1 MTAEARPDGAEVDS
15 SAPGWLRRAWVPLA
29 SAFAT
34 PEMLV
39 STPVSAVGP
48 DGDFPL
54 AFSGDVDVA
63 DPSWLPAEP
72 PPVDEVPDTLAGG
85 DALAGDDARG
95 GDVLVDDPPLT
106 PAAQDGP
113 LDEPALLDEPA
124 PVDVEIPQVRRRRRR
139 LPRPVLHIGRLLLI
153 ALIVEYLVLPNIA
166 GTRKA
171 LHLMSSVS
179 PLYLL
184 LGVVLEVG
192 SWVAYAA
199 LTRTVLGPERSPGLG
214 TMVRIQLTTLSVSH
228 VVPGGSAAGS
238 SLGYRLLRET
248 GVKRTD
254 VGFALATQGLGSAVI
269 LNVLFWLALLA
280 SIPVWGFSPLYA
292 TAAVAGV
299 ALVVFFVALVLLLTR
314 GDQWLG
320 ALIERA
326 AAHVSFVRAE
336 VVRDLFERVAARVH
350 ELGTQR
356 HMVLRAAAW
365 ALLNWVLDAASL
377 FVFVGAFG
385 HWVNPDGLLVAYGL
399 ANVLAAIPLVPGG
412 LGVVEATLTSA
423 LVGFGTTR
431 GVALLGVLTYRF
443 VNFWLPIPL
452 GGLTYLSLQ
461 VDPGYTDRSVRLAH
475 LRNVRSWVTGPVE
488 AWRNRPRR
496 DEGF

>member
-1 MTAEARPDGAEVDS
+1 MTGEA
-15 SAPGWLRRAWVPLA
+15 
-29 SAFAT
+29 
-34 PEMLV
+34 
-39 STPVSAVGP
+39 GP
-48 DGDFPL
+48 DLVGGAAVVEDLPPGPAL
-54 AFSGDVDVA
+54 P
-63 DPSWLPAEP
+63 DP
-72 PPVDEVPDTLAGG
+72 
-85 DALAGDDARG
+85 
-95 GDVLVDDPPLT
+95 
-106 PAAQDGP
+106 
-113 LDEPALLDEPA
+113 LLDEAAEVAAEA
-124 PVDVEIPQVRRRRRR
+124 PEIPRRRRRW

-153 ALIVEYLVLPNIA
+153 ALVIEYLVVPNIA

-171 LHLMSSVS
+171 LHLLGSVS
-179 PLYLL
+179 PLLLL
-184 LGVVLEVG
+184 LGVVLEVA

-214 TMVRIQLTTLSVSH
+214 TMVRIQMTTLSVSH
-228 VVPGGSAAGS
+228 VVPGGTAAGS
-238 SLGYRLLRET
+238 SLGYRLLT
-248 GVKRTD
+248 QAGVKRTD

-269 LNVLFWLALLA
+269 LNVLFWLALVV
-280 SIPVWGFSPLYA
+280 SIPVWGFSPLYV
-292 TAAVAGV
+292 TAGVAGV
-299 ALVVFFVALVLLLTR
+299 ALFALFTGLILLMTR

-320 ALIERA
+320 GMIERTA
-326 AAHVSFVRAE
+326 ARFSFIRAD
-336 VVRDLFERVAARVH
+336 VVRDLFDQVAGRVH

-356 HMVLRAAAW
+356 HMVLRAAGW
-365 ALLNWVLDAASL
+365 ALANWLLDAASL

-431 GVALLGVLTYRF
+431 AVALLGVLTYRF
-443 VNFWLPIPL
+443 VNFWLPIPM

-461 VDPGYTDRSVRLAH
+461 VDPGHTDRSVRLAH

-496 DEGF
+496 DELI

>member
-1 MTAEARPDGAEVDS
+1 MTGEARPDTV
-15 SAPGWLRRAWVPLA
+15 
-29 SAFAT
+29 
-34 PEMLV
+34 
-39 STPVSAVGP
+39 
-48 DGDFPL
+48 
-54 AFSGDVDVA
+54 
-63 DPSWLPAEP
+63 
-72 PPVDEVPDTLAGG
+72 AGG
-85 DALAGDDARG
+85 ALVEDLPPGP
-95 GDVLVDDPPLT
+95 VLTDP
-106 PAAQDGP
+106 
-113 LDEPALLDEPA
+113 LLDEPA
-124 PVDVEIPQVRRRRRR
+124 PIVDGALEAPRRRRRW

-153 ALIVEYLVLPNIA
+153 ALVVEYLLVPNIA

-171 LHLMSSVS
+171 LHLMGSVS

-184 LGVVLEVG
+184 LGVVLEVAAI
-192 SWVAYAA
+192 VAYAA
-199 LTRTVLGPERSPGLG
+199 LTRTVLGPDRSPGMG
-214 TMVRIQLTTLSVSH
+214 TMLRIQLTTLSVSH

-238 SLGYRLLRET
+238 SLGYRLLRQA

-269 LNVLFWLALLA
+269 LNVLFWLALVV
-280 SIPVWGFSPLYA
+280 SIPVWGFSPLYV
-292 TAAVAGV
+292 TAALAGV
-299 ALVVFFVALVLLLTR
+299 ALFVFFTALVLLLTR

-320 ALIERA
+320 GLIERVA
-326 AAHVSFVRAE
+326 SRLSFVQAD
-336 VVRDLFERVAARVH
+336 VVRDLFDQVAARVH

-365 ALLNWVLDAASL
+365 ALANWLLDAASL

-431 GVALLGVLTYRF
+431 AVALLGVLAYRF
-443 VNFWLPIPL
+443 VNFWLPIPV
-452 GGLTYLSLQ
+452 GGLSYLSLQ
-461 VDPGYTDRSVRLAH
+461 VDPGHTDPSVRLAH

-488 AWRNRPRR
+488 AWRRRPRR
-496 DEGF
+496 DELL